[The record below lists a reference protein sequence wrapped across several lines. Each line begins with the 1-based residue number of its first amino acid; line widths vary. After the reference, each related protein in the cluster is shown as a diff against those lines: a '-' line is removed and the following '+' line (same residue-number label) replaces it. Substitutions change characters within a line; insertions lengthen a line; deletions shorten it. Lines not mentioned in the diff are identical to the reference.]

1 LAGLSFSA
9 HLLPVAIR
17 FGPVRAGRAKLV
29 FFLFFSFF
37 LACLSLLYSRASTQ
51 NKWHTAD
58 QHRAAKQQ
66 GGIEPFYKYFCN

>member
-29 FFLFFSFF
+29 FFFSFF
-37 LACLSLLYSRASTQ
+37 LSFFLSCLYSRASTQ